1 MSFIARKAIGE
12 LKNVRAVRAAY
23 FYEAC
28 TSAIRADATAS
39 KTPARHPSQCSDPE
53 FRCSVGDVS
62 STIASSALPP
72 GRLIVRVL
80 SSGCE
85 ASRATRRH
93 AERSHR
99 AHHSHAGRNNLEKQT
114 VGIDRVDA
122 AKGLAQ
128 R

>member
-1 MSFIARKAIGE
+1 M
-12 LKNVRAVRAAY
+12 
-23 FYEAC
+23 
-28 TSAIRADATAS
+28 
-39 KTPARHPSQCSDPE
+39 
-53 FRCSVGDVS
+53 GDVS

-99 AHHSHAGRNNLEKQT
+99 AHHSHAGRNNFEKQT
-114 VGIDRVDA
+114 VGIDQVDA
-122 AKGLAQ
+122 AMGLAH

>member
-1 MSFIARKAIGE
+1 MQ
-12 LKNVRAVRAAY
+12 AVAATY
-23 FYEAC
+23 FYEGMPLRHQGGRDGVKDA
-28 TSAIRADATAS
+28 SAAS
-39 KTPARHPSQCSDPE
+39 E
-53 FRCSVGDVS
+53 SVLGSGIPVFCGDVS

-93 AERSHR
+93 AERSHQ
-99 AHHSHAGRNNLEKQT
+99 AHHSHAGRNNFEKQT
-114 VGIDRVDA
+114 VGIDQVDA
-122 AKGLAQ
+122 AKGLAH